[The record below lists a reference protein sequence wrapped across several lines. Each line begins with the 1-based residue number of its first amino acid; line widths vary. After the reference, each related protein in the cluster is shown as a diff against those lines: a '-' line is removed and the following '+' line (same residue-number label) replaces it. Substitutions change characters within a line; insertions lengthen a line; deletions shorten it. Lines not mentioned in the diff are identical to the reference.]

1 MTFSPQNPNVPH
13 CHPVDLDRELIHVD
27 CASHTYP
34 DGSVGIHDMCFHVL
48 KNEIV
53 AICGPNGSGKSTLIE
68 HLNGLLLPSLGTIWV
83 NGRTISGGE
92 QADLWKEVG
101 LVFQQSDDQLF
112 APTVLDDVMFG
123 PLNLGLSPDEARARA
138 MEALQTVGAAD
149 LIHKLPNYLS
159 GGQKR
164 LVSIAGILAMKPMV
178 IAMDEPTSDLDP
190 VHAGIIERIILNLK
204 ERLGISVVI
213 ATHDMDL
220 AARIADRICL
230 VRNGA
235 VFAEGAPR
243 EIFYDP
249 PLIAEAGLK
258 LPAIAQTYL
267 EYCRA
272 AGVKPASSPL
282 VTTEL
287 VVALQ
292 EISPKT
298 GPAADL
304 G

>member
-1 MTFSPQNPNVPH
+1 MTIIRKNPNVPH
-13 CHPVDLDRELIHVD
+13 CHPVDRDRELIHVD

-92 QADLWKEVG
+92 QAGLWKEVG

-138 MEALQTVGAAD
+138 MEALGTVAAD
-149 LIHKLPNYLS
+149 GLVNKLPNYLS

-164 LVSIAGILAMKPMV
+164 LISIAGILAMKPMV

-190 VHAGIIERIILNLK
+190 VHAAMIEQIILDLK
-204 ERLGISVVI
+204 VRFSISVVI

-220 AARIADRICL
+220 AARIADRVCL
-230 VRNGA
+230 VQNGA
-235 VFAEGAPR
+235 VYAEGTPQ
-243 EIFYDP
+243 EIFYNP
-249 PLIAEAGLK
+249 ALITEAGLK
-258 LPAIAQTYL
+258 LPASVQTYL
-267 EYCRA
+267 DFCST
-272 AGVKPASSPL
+272 AGITPASRPL
-282 VTTEL
+282 NTDEL
-287 VVALQ
+287 VAVLQ
-292 EISPKT
+292 EIIPAGKT
-298 GPAADL
+298 GS
-304 G
+304 

>member
-1 MTFSPQNPNVPH
+1 
-13 CHPVDLDRELIHVD
+13 
-27 CASHTYP
+27 
-34 DGSVGIHDMCFHVL
+34 
-48 KNEIV
+48 
-53 AICGPNGSGKSTLIE
+53 
-68 HLNGLLLPSLGTIWV
+68 
-83 NGRTISGGE
+83 
-92 QADLWKEVG
+92 
-101 LVFQQSDDQLF
+101 
-112 APTVLDDVMFG
+112 
-123 PLNLGLSPDEARARA
+123 

-164 LVSIAGILAMKPMV
+164 LISIAGILAMKPMV

-190 VHAGIIERIILNLK
+190 VHAGMIESIILNLK

-235 VFAEGAPR
+235 VFAEGTPR

-249 PLIAEAGLK
+249 PLIEEAGLK
-258 LPAIAQTYL
+258 LPAIVQIYL

-272 AGVKPASSPL
+272 AGVKPGSCPL
-282 VTTEL
+282 VNSEL
-287 VVALQ
+287 VAALQ
-292 EISPKT
+292 ELSSGTRT
-298 GPAADL
+298 GC
-304 G
+304 